1 MLIDTDISTY
11 CMKIFKKIYHA
22 LHKKITTQKQ
32 PINTSQAPSKH
43 DKVDTSYRQPITNRL
58 IQWLENKQWQ
68 YQHRPPAGDIRV
80 HHLIV
85 GFTDSEAD
93 WTCVLRI
100 HESTQLICMFGI
112 VEEVIPQSQYV
123 PVLMAIAKANTAIGF
138 GGVELDL
145 EDGELRVKLS
155 VDAEFTAISDDALN
169 HYLNVLANLTYIA
182 KDIAQKAL
190 NGELTDG
197 YDDGHDECV
206 GGDVA
211 FIPTKVYQ

>member
-1 MLIDTDISTY
+1 M
-11 CMKIFKKIYHA
+11 C
-22 LHKKITTQKQ
+22 Q
-32 PINTSQAPSKH
+32 
-43 DKVDTSYRQPITNRL
+43 
-58 IQWLENKQWQ
+58 
-68 YQHRPPAGDIRV
+68 
-80 HHLIV
+80 
-85 GFTDSEAD
+85 
-93 WTCVLRI
+93 
-100 HESTQLICMFGI
+100 
-112 VEEVIPQSQYV
+112 
-123 PVLMAIAKANTAIGF
+123 VLMAIAKANTAIGF

-206 GGDVA
+206 GDDVA